1 MIATTA
7 NMIVLMPIFCGHNQI
22 PFIHL
27 SNLINKLEQE
37 DIDIDQMIDLFNQGM
52 NLTKL
57 CEQKLNDAE
66 KKINKLLK
74 KKDK

>member
-1 MIATTA
+1 MNKTNKINLEKTFE
-7 NMIVLMPIFCGHNQI
+7 N
-22 PFIHL
+22 L

-52 NLTKL
+52 NLSKL

-74 KKDK
+74 KNKDK

>member
-1 MIATTA
+1 MNKTNKINLEKT
-7 NMIVLMPIFCGHNQI
+7 FED
-22 PFIHL
+22 L

-52 NLTKL
+52 NLSKL

-74 KKDK
+74 KNKDK